1 MSRVMITVAK
11 GKDVKALAYD
21 NVRSVTIVNG
31 GRRYLITPMGI
42 NVGNADGGN
51 VIRVSTRGGSR
62 DLSYKYTTVL
72 PIDWDYKY
80 IIVWYNKDDEI
91 IAHADVD
98 GRFVDVTIRAWP

>member
-1 MSRVMITVAK
+1 MSRVVITMAK
-11 GKDVKALAYD
+11 GKDVKTLAYD

-31 GRRYLITPMGI
+31 GRSYLVTPTRI
-42 NVGNADGGN
+42 DVDANDGSVN
-51 VIRVSTRGGSR
+51 VIRVRTRSGMH
-62 DLSYKYTTVL
+62 DV

-98 GRFVDVTIRAWP
+98 VRFTSATIRAWP